1 MGYALQTNGEKYPM
15 TKKNILTLIKKLGY
29 SFQDAQLLEQAL
41 SHRSSG
47 KLNNERLE
55 FLGDS
60 LLNFVIASELFK
72 KFQEA
77 HEGQLSRLRAFM
89 VREETLAEIA
99 SELQLNT
106 HIRLGAGE
114 MRSGGAERPS
124 ILSDT
129 VEAIIGA
136 IYLDSD
142 MATCYNVVK
151 TWFFDRLENMSLDQQ
166 FKDPKSWLQE
176 IVQSKQLPLP
186 EYTLIETIGKEH
198 EQTFR
203 VECKIGLLPYPTIGE
218 GTSRRRAEQQAAELA
233 LKKIGEL

>member
-1 MGYALQTNGEKYPM
+1 M
-15 TKKNILTLIKKLGY
+15 TKKNILTLMQNLGY
-29 SFQDAQLLEQAL
+29 TFQDIRLLEQAL

-47 KLNNERLE
+47 KTNNERLE

-60 LLNFVIASELFK
+60 LLNFVIAAELFK
-72 KFQEA
+72 KFQDA
-77 HEGQLSRLRAFM
+77 DEGQLSRLRAFM

-99 SELQLNT
+99 NELQLRKY
-106 HIRLGAGE
+106 IRLGAGE

-142 MATCYNVVK
+142 TAVCYDVVK
-151 TWFFDRLENMSLDQQ
+151 TWFLDRLDNMSLEQQ

-176 IVQSKQLPLP
+176 IVQAKQLPLP
-186 EYTLIETIGKEH
+186 EYNLVETIGKEH

-203 VECKIGLLPYPTIGE
+203 VECKIGLLPQPTIGE
-218 GTSRRRAEQQAAELA
+218 GTSRRRAEQEAAKIA
-233 LKKIGEL
+233 LTAIGEL